1 MASGFSIYPCRCGR
15 IHMISW
21 DLVEE
26 ACEKNMDIIHVCQRC
41 GKMLRIGG
49 DSFYDEY
56 EKADAYS
63 LYSYDMTLNDHVVN
77 IDPSSD
83 YSSECKPILRIIS
96 EPGICVPM
104 KTGGYATEYFSGIFR
119 DGTRP
124 DFSRKDPNETYEE
137 FIRKWDIDASTVDMN
152 LLKRWNDKEKME
164 YIKKHIR
171 FDQFHWYE

>member
-1 MASGFSIYPCRCGR
+1 MSDGFSVYPCRCGR

-26 ACEKNMDIIHVCQRC
+26 ACEKNMDIIHICQKC
-41 GKMLRIGG
+41 GRMMRIGG
-49 DSFYDEY
+49 DKFEDG
-56 EKADAYS
+56 YS

-77 IDPSSD
+77 IDLSSD

-104 KTGGYATEYFSGIFR
+104 RTGGYATEYYSGIFR

-124 DFSRKDPNETYEE
+124 DFYRKHPDETYEE
-137 FIRKWDIDASTVDMN
+137 FIRKWDIDASTVNMN
-152 LLKRWNDKEKME
+152 LLKRWNDKEKLE
-164 YIKKHIR
+164 YIKKHTC
-171 FDQFHWYE
+171 FDQFNWSE

>member
-1 MASGFSIYPCRCGR
+1 MSNGFSVYTCSCGR

-26 ACEKNMDIIHVCQRC
+26 ACEKNMDVIHVCQGC
-41 GKMLRIGG
+41 GKMMRIGG
-49 DSFYDEY
+49 DKFEDG
-56 EKADAYS
+56 YS

-104 KTGGYATEYFSGIFR
+104 RTGGYATEYYSGIFR
-119 DGTRP
+119 DNTRP
-124 DFSRKDPNETYEE
+124 DFYKKNPNETYEE
-137 FIRKWDIDASTVDMN
+137 FIRKWDIDASTVNMN
-152 LLKRWNDKEKME
+152 LLKRWNDKEKLE
-164 YIKKHIR
+164 YIEKHTC
-171 FDQFHWYE
+171 FDQFNWSESNYS

>member
-1 MASGFSIYPCRCGR
+1 MASGFSIYTCRCGR

-21 DLVEE
+21 DLVDE
-26 ACEKNMDIIHVCQRC
+26 ACEKNMDIIHICQRC

-77 IDPSSD
+77 IDLSSD

-104 KTGGYATEYFSGIFR
+104 KTGGYATEYF
-119 DGTRP
+119 
-124 DFSRKDPNETYEE
+124 
-137 FIRKWDIDASTVDMN
+137 
-152 LLKRWNDKEKME
+152 
-164 YIKKHIR
+164 
-171 FDQFHWYE
+171 